1 MRGTVVSVRRAPL
14 LLFVIALVA
23 GCGGSKSYA
32 ERADD
37 ICKKYA
43 KETRALGNPSNMAEL
58 ATIAD
63 KTLPILDSAAKELAA
78 LQPPQDKKAA
88 VDRWLTQ
95 FATLRADLSEIR
107 DKAKAGDTK
116 GMTATALKAQQ
127 DNAKANELGTRL
139 GFKVC
144 NQN

>member
-1 MRGTVVSVRRAPL
+1 MRGTVVRVWRAPVFL
-14 LLFVIALVA
+14 LSIALVA

-32 ERADD
+32 AKADAV
-37 ICKKYA
+37 CKKYT
-43 KETRALGNPSNMAEL
+43 KQTRALGNPSNMAEL

-78 LQPPQDKKAA
+78 LQPPPDEKAA
-88 VDRWLTQ
+88 AGRWLAQ
-95 FATLRADLSEIR
+95 FATLRADLREIR
-107 DKAKAGDTK
+107 DKAKAGDTA
-116 GMTATALKAQQ
+116 GVTAIALKAQK
-127 DNAKANELGTRL
+127 DNTKANELGTRL